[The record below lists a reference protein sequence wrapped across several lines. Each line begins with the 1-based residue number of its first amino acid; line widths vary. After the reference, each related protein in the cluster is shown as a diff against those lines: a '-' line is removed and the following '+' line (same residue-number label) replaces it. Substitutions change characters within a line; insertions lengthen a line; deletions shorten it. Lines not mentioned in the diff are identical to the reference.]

1 MNLENLDESGK
12 KVLRDLC
19 GELSA
24 SMSRAEGERDFQK
37 EAISDFAERYEVDKK
52 IVKQVAKIY
61 HRQNYHAISSE
72 HHVLHKCYQQ
82 VFGE

>member
-1 MNLENLDESGK
+1 
-12 KVLRDLC
+12 
-19 GELSA
+19 
-24 SMSRAEGERDFQK
+24 MSRAEGERDFQK